1 MKSEVH
7 DTPRDHAHP
16 TATRGPSTAPARNTS
31 INSRTPRRPHP
42 VVVAPLTASSNPALD
57 HPASPTSSSTSSLFS
72 SAPTLSSVSATHQPI
87 PSWIA
92 PDPCRNVLAS
102 ASFLQGHTVAV
113 GESAFSNEPGGGYF
127 AAGAGESGSSSGGI
141 AASEKSTDSLH
152 TTHGV
157 FGDSGSGS
165 GTHSESTG
173 GTKALSR
180 STSSAST
187 TFSSRRA
194 SKDSRPAE
202 LSDLAPFSTVFSLST
217 PSSPA
222 SFSRPGSSPSP
233 SHPRFQDWSSL
244 RRPPYHQPSG
254 SSEYRSTPRSHV
266 VNPSDFNPYSDN
278 YNNSYIDNN
287 LGSDTLWSPSAMI
300 GNIHSGA
307 DNEYVRKQF
316 LPRGSVA
323 KQPPLDGSNA
333 MGVEGSATTAASPSS
348 SPKFPLPGSDFVEL
362 LNQDDRPTF
371 IVDSADVANHASG
384 PLRVTFAN
392 TALRERPVVLDQ
404 IANTSND
411 LEKTAHDYALF
422 KSWVLDLEKQEPGTS
437 KTIDSSQH
445 GQDSQDDQATPRAA
459 EVVTIEHLL
468 TPSPP
473 SFAGWRWAA
482 STIRQH
488 YRVIR
493 GVRENG
499 SPSTPSEASS
509 APLPE
514 TTKPTAT
521 DDSERVQVNDSN
533 TESAP
538 ALESVILP
546 QDIAGDNITIVD
558 EKASFDWTRIA
569 ITHDMPSHI
578 AFARSVDWAS
588 TPLGPI
594 EEWSSDL
601 RLMSNLIMA
610 SPHPAAMYW
619 GPNYIAIYNEAY
631 TEMAGQKHP
640 RLMGSNYPDS
650 WAEIWGAI
658 EPFFQSAWS
667 AGQAVLK
674 QDNRLF
680 IKRNGFLEETFFNWS
695 LVPLVGSDG
704 SVVGI
709 YNPAFENTR
718 RKVNERRMLLLNE
731 VGERTAK
738 ARTIPEFWDAAG
750 SGLDTNEYDVP
761 FALLY
766 SVVGN
771 NGSEDEDNSDTT
783 SSTSSSGPGSLQV
796 VLEGSIGVP
805 EGHRAAAPLLDINT
819 TEEGF
824 APYMRQAIT
833 QYRKAAYIPASPL
846 PIVLSKEDGTLPSE
860 LMAGLDSER
869 GFGDPCRTVVI
880 IPVLNPSTA
889 STGAGTMAVLNFDGN
904 ASQGASPHKSLYGF
918 LVIGTNPRRPYN
930 GDYRLFMHLLAR
942 QLTTSLASVVLFSEE
957 VRRHQRAARKAAQDR
972 HELSQELVLRTRQ
985 AMESENKFMRMA
997 EFTPVGMFVTDNTGK
1012 ITYCN
1017 DMWWEISRH
1026 PKVDLG
1032 SQADPA
1038 PASTEAHVP
1047 APIIDPSTNSPWAT
1061 WMDSVQDEDQ
1071 PALMVVWD
1079 RLVRDKMA
1087 ITHEFRFKQNTTIH
1101 TDGSDP
1107 IETTTWVLL
1116 RAYPEKDEDGNLK
1129 GIFGCIT
1136 DISQQKLAEEFQI
1149 QLRKEAVEHK
1159 RQQEN
1164 FIDITSHEMRNPLSA
1179 ILQTVDEIMSSISDL
1194 RATIESGKEP
1204 DYNSV
1209 LDNILEASNT
1219 ISLCSNHQKRIVE
1232 DVQTLSKLDSRLLP
1246 VTPIDVQPVMV
1257 IRTTLKL
1264 FESEMNAHGIHC
1276 TFRVQPSYE
1285 RLVGFSN
1292 WVKLDPS
1299 RLNQILINLM
1309 TNAIKFTQSSGERSI
1324 TVSLGASEG
1333 DSDPAK
1339 SDVACPI
1346 AGLSYVP
1353 SRQDRPELVIG
1364 PDWGEGQLVNI
1375 HVAVSDTGL
1384 GLLEEE
1390 KKDLFQHFTQS
1401 LPRTHVQYG
1410 GSGLGLYICRNLA
1423 ELQGGQI
1430 SVTSEKN
1437 LGSTFAFY
1445 VKCRKVS
1452 CMPTGVEPE
1461 SSNLSSIIT
1470 GSLPATNASSIIA
1483 YTFGN
1488 SCDGIVSCHCKS
1500 KPKNFELPTLLTQ
1513 LPSPPV
1519 LIETPQSTP
1528 NAIVAQPFL
1537 SLRASASAATV
1548 DATTPPAAID
1558 KSSSEHVD
1566 VGKAVVDEEAMPPFD
1581 VLIVEDNLVNQR
1593 VLQRQL
1599 DKSGNRTIVANHG
1612 GEALDILRQSTY
1624 WRATDGPGSR
1634 SSSLEE
1640 TGSSPRPY
1648 PPALGVGSASS
1659 LELSEPPA
1667 RTNISVVLMDLEMPV
1682 MDGMTCA
1689 RAIRAL
1695 ERSGTLLRHVP
1706 IIAVTAYARQEQID
1720 SAKAA
1725 GIVSPRLSIKI
1736 SQHQF
1741 TNNAGRRDF
1750 KAVPSNATHAQD
1762 SGTGCQIWHQ
1772 PGGVGLIVLTLS
1784 LILTSPS
1791 LSLTHFISLIPHSS
1805 SPLSY
1810 TFTYE
1815 PFYTALRLIFEIHH
1829 CILIFAGSVCAL
1841 FWSDIYVRAIGSSC
1855 RLYIMF

>member
-1 MKSEVH
+1 MHLESEVYA
-7 DTPRDHAHP
+7 TPRDHTHP
-16 TATRGPSTAPARNTS
+16 SATRGPTTAPARNTS
-31 INSRTPRRPHP
+31 SDSLNPGFSRRPHSAVVTP
-42 VVVAPLTASSNPALD
+42 VTASFAPVLD
-57 HPASPTSSSTSSLFS
+57 HPVSPTSSSTSSLFS
-72 SAPTLSSVSATHQPI
+72 SAPTLSSVSATHQPAS
-87 PSWIA
+87 SWITS
-92 PDPCRNVLAS
+92 DPCRNVLAS
-102 ASFLQGHTVAV
+102 ASFLQGLTVAV
-113 GESAFSNEPGGGYF
+113 GESAFSNEPSGGYF
-127 AAGAGESGSSSGGI
+127 GAGAGFGVGVGVGVSSSSSGGI
-141 AASEKSTDSLH
+141 A
-152 TTHGV
+152 
-157 FGDSGSGS
+157 GSGS
-165 GTHSESTG
+165 DKSAASLHATSNIPGGSFTYSESTG
-173 GTKALSR
+173 GEKALSR

-194 SKDSRPAE
+194 SKDSRPPE

-222 SFSRPGSSPSP
+222 SISHPDSSLSP
-233 SHPRFQDWSSL
+233 SHPLFQDLSSL
-244 RRPPYHQPSG
+244 RRPPYNRSSG
-254 SSEYRSTPRSHV
+254 SSDYHATPRSYIV
-266 VNPSDFNPYSDN
+266 KPSDFNPYSDN
-278 YNNSYIDNN
+278 YNTSYIDNN
-287 LGSDTLWSPSAMI
+287 LSSDTLWSPSAMI
-300 GNIHSGA
+300 GNIHGEPGS
-307 DNEYVRKQF
+307 EYVRRQF
-316 LPRGSVA
+316 LPRGSVV
-323 KQPPLDGSNA
+323 KQPLLDGSNA
-333 MGVEGSATTAASPSS
+333 TVVEGSANTVTSPPASST
-348 SPKFPLPGSDFVEL
+348 FPLPDSDFVEL

-371 IVDSADVANHASG
+371 IVDTAYVASHTSG
-384 PLRVTFAN
+384 PLCVAFAN
-392 TALRERPVVLDQ
+392 TALKERPLVLDQ
-404 IANTSND
+404 IANTSDD
-411 LEKTAHDYALF
+411 LAKAGPDYALF
-422 KSWVLDLEKQEPGTS
+422 KSWVLNLDSQEPGLGM
-437 KTIDSSQH
+437 TIDSSQN
-445 GQDSQDDQATPRAA
+445 GQDSQDDQATPTASGNS
-459 EVVTIEHLL
+459 TIEHLL

-473 SFAGWRWAA
+473 SFAGWHWAA

-493 GVRENG
+493 GVREDSN
-499 SPSTPSEASS
+499 PSTPSEASS

-514 TTKPTAT
+514 TTKTSVTNASESIQV
-521 DDSERVQVNDSN
+521 DDK
-533 TESAP
+533 TPKSAP
-538 ALESVILP
+538 APESVVLP
-546 QDIAGDNITIVD
+546 QDIAGDNITIID
-558 EKASFDWTRIA
+558 EKSSFDWTRIA
-569 ITHDMPSHI
+569 ITHGMPPHI
-578 AFARSVDWAS
+578 EFARSVDWAS

-594 EEWSSDL
+594 ENWSSDL

-619 GPNYIAIYNEAY
+619 GPNYTAIYNEAY

-658 EPFFQSAWS
+658 EPFFQSAWN

-704 SVVGI
+704 SVVGL

-750 SGLDTNEYDVP
+750 SGLDSNEYDVP

-783 SSTSSSGPGSLQV
+783 STLSSSAPSSLQV
-796 VLEGSIGVP
+796 ILEGSIGVP
-805 EGHRAAAPLLDINT
+805 EGHRAAVSLLDINT
-819 TEEGF
+819 AEEGF
-824 APYMRQAIT
+824 APYMRQAIA
-833 QYRKAAYIPASPL
+833 QYREAASFPASPL
-846 PIVLSKEDGTLPSE
+846 PIVLSKEDGTLPAE
-860 LMAGLDSER
+860 LMVGLDSDR

-889 STGAGTMAVLNFDGN
+889 STSAGTMADLNINGN
-904 ASQGASPHKSLYGF
+904 SSQNLSPHKSLYGF
-918 LVIGTNPRRPYN
+918 LVMGTNPRRPYN
-930 GDYRLFMHLLAR
+930 GDYRLFVHLLAR
-942 QLTTSLASVVLFSEE
+942 QLTTSLASVMLFSEE
-957 VRRHQRAARKAAQDR
+957 VRRHQHEARKAAQDR

-1012 ITYCN
+1012 ISYCN

-1026 PKVDLG
+1026 PKVDLDSEAG
-1032 SQADPA
+1032 PTF
-1038 PASTEAHVP
+1038 ASTESPMP
-1047 APIIDPSTNSPWAT
+1047 ADIIDPSSTLPWAT

-1101 TDGSDP
+1101 TDGTDP

-1179 ILQTVDEIMSSISDL
+1179 ILQTVDEITSSISDL
-1194 RATIESGKEP
+1194 RATIKSGKEP

-1232 DVQTLSKLDSRLLP
+1232 DVLTLSKLDSRLLP
-1246 VTPIDVQPVMV
+1246 VTPVDVQPVMV
-1257 IRTTLKL
+1257 IRSTLKM
-1264 FESEMNAHGIHC
+1264 FESELIAHDIHC
-1276 TFRVQPSYE
+1276 VFRVQPSYE
-1285 RLVGFSN
+1285 SLVGFSN

-1299 RLNQILINLM
+1299 RLNQILINLL

-1324 TVSLGASEG
+1324 TISLGASDG

-1339 SDVACPI
+1339 CDVASSI
-1346 AGLSYVP
+1346 AELSYVP
-1353 SRQDRPELVIG
+1353 SRQDKPELAIG

-1375 HVAVSDTGL
+1375 HVAVSDTGQ

-1390 KKDLFQHFTQS
+1390 KSVLFQHFTQS
-1401 LPRTHVQYG
+1401 FPRTHVQYG

-1430 SVTSEKN
+1430 SVTSEKD

-1452 CMPTGVEPE
+1452 STPTGVEPG
-1461 SSNLSSIIT
+1461 SSNLSSIVT
-1470 GSLPATNASSIIA
+1470 GSLPTNPSSVIA
-1483 YTFGN
+1483 YTSDG
-1488 SCDGIVSCHCKS
+1488 SRDGIGSCHCISKS
-1500 KPKNFELPTLLTQ
+1500 KNFDTPTLLPQ

-1519 LIETPQSTP
+1519 LIETPLSTP
-1528 NAIVAQPFL
+1528 NEMPSQPFL
-1537 SLRASASAATV
+1537 SLGASSSAAAVTV
-1548 DATTPPAAID
+1548 TSAPAE
-1558 KSSSEHVD
+1558 SSSEHAD
-1566 VGKAVVDEEAMPPFD
+1566 VVKAAVEEAMPPFD

-1624 WRATDGPGSR
+1624 WRATDEQGSR
-1634 SSSLEE
+1634 SSSIAEI
-1640 TGSSPRPY
+1640 GSSPRPY
-1648 PPALGVGSASS
+1648 PPALGVDSASS
-1659 LELSEPPA
+1659 LELNEPPP
-1667 RTNISVVLMDLEMPV
+1667 RSNISVVLMDLEMPV

-1720 SAKAA
+1720 GAKAA
-1725 GIVSPRLSIKI
+1725 GIPFRLTQLMPKI
-1736 SQHQF
+1736 QELVAKYN
-1741 TNNAGRRDF
+1741 TNPVALG
-1750 KAVPSNATHAQD
+1750 
-1762 SGTGCQIWHQ
+1762 
-1772 PGGVGLIVLTLS
+1772 
-1784 LILTSPS
+1784 
-1791 LSLTHFISLIPHSS
+1791 
-1805 SPLSY
+1805 PLG
-1810 TFTYE
+1810 
-1815 PFYTALRLIFEIHH
+1815 P
-1829 CILIFAGSVCAL
+1829 
-1841 FWSDIYVRAIGSSC
+1841 
-1855 RLYIMF
+1855 